1 MKNEE
6 RRMKKEKLTYEEA
19 MQQLEALARQAED
32 DKLPIDQLADKLK
45 EAQQL
50 IDFCKKKLT
59 EAEEQVQQ
67 LLQKP

>member
-1 MKNEE
+1 
-6 RRMKKEKLTYEEA
+6 MKKEKLTYEEA